1 MKKQSILF
9 ICSLL
14 STAISLAQNP
24 INYGNSRDLKNM
36 ATNTSESSKGFAAF
50 KFMDAQN
57 TYDFATIPEGPAV
70 QHDFVFENTGN
81 EPLVITNAQ
90 ASCGCTSPNFPK
102 EPILPG
108 KKGKISVTYT
118 TQGHLGNF
126 RKSIYITSNAN
137 GNNANNQ
144 YELFITGIVV
154 LPSRL
159 NQ

>member
-1 MKKQSILF
+1 MNFGNGKMLRNSTSTSID
-9 ICSLL
+9 
-14 STAISLAQNP
+14 TVQH
-24 INYGNSRDLKNM
+24 
-36 ATNTSESSKGFAAF
+36 FAAF
-50 KFMDAQN
+50 KFEDIQN
-57 TYDFATIPEGPAV
+57 TYDFATIPEGPTV
-70 QHDFVFENTGN
+70 QHDFVFENIGN
-81 EPLVITNAQ
+81 TPLIISNAQ
-90 ASCGCTSPNFPK
+90 ASCGCTAPSFPK

-108 KKGKISVTYT
+108 QKGKISVVYT

-126 RKSIYITSNAN
+126 RKSVYITSNAG